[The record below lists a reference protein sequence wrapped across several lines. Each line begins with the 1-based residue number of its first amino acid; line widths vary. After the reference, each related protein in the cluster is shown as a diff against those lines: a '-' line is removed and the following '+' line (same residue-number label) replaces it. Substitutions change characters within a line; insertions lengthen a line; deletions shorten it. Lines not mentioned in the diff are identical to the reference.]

1 MDLLFKPDD
10 LAVQAHFYRVTRA
23 LFALA
28 ELTSADPLFTGPE
41 FDFEKIL
48 KDLMNKVLDCIL
60 FVVLHSGISFA
71 RRKLK
76 RLHRTKKEITTKLG
90 LLIKSSLL

>member
-1 MDLLFKPDD
+1 MPADLLFKPDD

-28 ELTSADPLFTGPE
+28 ELTNADPLFTGPE

-48 KDLMNKVLDCIL
+48 KDLMNKVRDCIL
-60 FVVLHSGISFA
+60 FVVLYIVCKEKVKKYTHEQ
-71 RRKLK
+71 RKK
-76 RLHRTKKEITTKLG
+76 
-90 LLIKSSLL
+90 